1 MESKKL
7 TYEWLIP
14 FALLF
19 VGLDA
24 FAANQT
30 TLRQVQTVSGN
41 QIHLLFDREIDKSQI
56 KKEYFRDIV
65 QFSLSNT
72 SVYPAKI
79 ISVDGSPVSKV
90 FAYQYTPNLVRCR
103 LTVNGKAED
112 YENRVSVD
120 VDGRSMVIRISD
132 PIVHTDQIT
141 HKAAQKTAVENP
153 PAVETTA
160 QQKPSVKDDPET
172 KKILERVLGK
182 DAQNKSEVK
191 STNSERKKNNS
202 GTGISKLF
210 FWAGGFLGFLLMVAF
225 LYRSVKGARIKNRIA
240 NNGRFAG
247 LIGKLTGG
255 KILRKPKMIEVVANH
270 YLGPKKS
277 IAVVKIQGRSLV
289 VGITD
294 ENINLITRF
303 EEDFGSDLEGV
314 SEVKEALN
322 TGTGAVSAGAPR
334 FGELLNSELG
344 TSGKSH
350 QISARDQIRKK
361 MEGLKNL

>member
-1 MESKKL
+1 METRKL

-14 FALLF
+14 VAVFFFGVEAI
-19 VGLDA
+19 A
-24 FAANQT
+24 SIQT

-65 QFSLSNT
+65 QLSLSNT

-112 YENRVSVD
+112 YENRVSVE
-120 VDGRSMVIRISD
+120 VKGRSMIITVANPVVS
-132 PIVHTDQIT
+132 DQIT
-141 HKAAQKTAVENP
+141 TQAAQKTKPAAAPVAEAAV
-153 PAVETTA
+153 A
-160 QQKPSVKDDPET
+160 QRPSVKDDPET
-172 KKILERVLGK
+172 KKILERVLAKEG
-182 DAQNKSEVK
+182 VK
-191 STNSERKKNNS
+191 TPKAEAIVTKEPAAEQSPIRSFIWLGAS
-202 GTGISKLF
+202 
-210 FWAGGFLGFLLMVAF
+210 ALGFLLLAF
-225 LYRSVKGARIKNRIA
+225 MIRKFKGSSLKNRLA
-240 NNGRFAG
+240 NNGRFANV
-247 LIGKLTGG
+247 IGKLTGG
-255 KILRKPKMIEVVANH
+255 AILRKPKMIEVVANH

-277 IAVVKIQGRSLV
+277 IAVVKIQGRALV

-303 EEDFGSDLEGV
+303 EEEFTSELDMDEGSSPLSGAGATAAGTARFGDLLK
-314 SEVKEALN
+314 SEV
-322 TGTGAVSAGAPR
+322 
-334 FGELLNSELG
+334 
-344 TSGKSH
+344 TSSVRTPTL
-350 QISARDQIRKK
+350 SAREQIRRK